1 MPVSDPRSSGLTV
14 RVQRLAH
21 AQDLPLP
28 SYATA
33 GAAGMDLIAA
43 VQESLTLQPGGRTLV
58 PTGLRIALPPGYE
71 LQVRPRS
78 GLAFKN
84 GIILPNSPG
93 TIDEDYRG
101 EVGVIMLN
109 AGDQPFVITRGM
121 RIAQAVVAPVERVSW
136 VECDELDETER
147 GTGGFGSTG
156 TGLP

>member
-1 MPVSDPRSSGLTV
+1 MPASEPRKTGLTV
-14 RVQRLAH
+14 LVQRLPH
-21 AQDLPLP
+21 GQDLPLP

-33 GAAGMDLIAA
+33 GAAGMDLLAA
-43 VQESLTLQPGGRTLV
+43 VPAPVTLQPGSRTV
-58 PTGLRIALPPGYE
+58 IPTGLCIALPPGYE

-78 GLAFKN
+78 GLALKY

-101 EVGVIMLN
+101 EVGVIVLN
-109 AGDQPFVITRGM
+109 AGDQPFTVEHGM
-121 RIAQAVVAPVERVSW
+121 RIAQAVIAPVERASW
-136 VECDELDETER
+136 VECDSLDATAR